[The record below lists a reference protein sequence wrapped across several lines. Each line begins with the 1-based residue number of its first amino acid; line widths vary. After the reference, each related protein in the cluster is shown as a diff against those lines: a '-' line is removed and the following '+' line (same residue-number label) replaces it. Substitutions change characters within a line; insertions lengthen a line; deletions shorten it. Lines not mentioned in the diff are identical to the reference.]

1 MSFSFPL
8 HRRCRIRRWRVWALA
23 FGLFAVAPA
32 WSATAGIT
40 FDDAV
45 RLAAVRAPMLQARQ
59 SQIAASQ
66 EEAARAAA
74 LPDPKLKLGVANL
87 PVTGADALDFGAD
100 FMTMKQI
107 GVMQEFPARAKR
119 QARQAVADRTVEQA
133 QALSTA
139 ERQTVRQAVA
149 QGWIALWAAQRE
161 VAALQAL
168 REPAN
173 VAVRAA
179 KARLVGGAGSAVD
192 AMATQ
197 NAALELENRID
208 AAEATLEAARAGLAR
223 WLGEAPA
230 DLRIEG
236 TPPDLMALPIAPAT
250 VLGSIDRQAPLLPWR
265 SREAVAEAQVEAA
278 IAEKR
283 PDWSLGVT
291 YGQRDRAPDGMP
303 RSDMLMVEFAI
314 DLPLFTR
321 NRQDRGVAARRAEL
335 DAVAAE
341 REDARR
347 AQAERVRMTLAEWEG
362 LKRQVVRKETESLPL
377 ADDRAKAALAAY
389 AAGGDLQP
397 WLESRRDEI
406 ELHVMHARHLGDLGR
421 AWAALAY
428 LLPEEETAP

>member
-1 MSFSFPL
+1 MPLFFPL
-8 HRRCRIRRWRVWALA
+8 RRWCSTRRWPATRWLAL
-23 FGLFAVAPA
+23 GLILVPG
-32 WSATAGIT
+32 WSAAADLS
-40 FDDAV
+40 FDDAL
-45 RLAAVRAPMLQARQ
+45 RIAAERAPMLQARQ
-59 SQIAASQ
+59 SQVTASR
-66 EEAARAAA
+66 EESARAAA
-74 LPDPKLKLGVANL
+74 LPDPQLTLGLANW
-87 PVTGADALDFGAD
+87 PVTGADAFDFRTD
-100 FMTMKQI
+100 DMTMKQV
-107 GVMQEFPARAKR
+107 GLMQEFPARAKR

-133 QALSTA
+133 QALSVA
-139 ERQTVRQAVA
+139 ERLAVRQAVA
-149 QGWIALWAAQRE
+149 QAWIALWAAQRE

-168 REPAN
+168 QEPTD

-179 KARLVGGAGSAVD
+179 RARLAGGTGSAVD

-208 AAEATLEAARAGLAR
+208 AAEASLEAARASLAR
-223 WLGEAPA
+223 WLGEEPA
-230 DLRIEG
+230 TLRIDG
-236 TPPDLMALPIAPAT
+236 APPELTTLPAAPAT
-250 VLGSIDRQAPLLPWR
+250 LLASLDRQGPLLPWR
-265 SREAVAEAQVEAA
+265 SREAVAEARVEAA

-291 YGQRDRAPDGMP
+291 YGQRERTPESVS

-314 DLPLFTR
+314 DLPLFPR

-362 LKRQVVRKETESLPL
+362 VRRQVVRKETESLPL
-377 ADDRAKAALAAY
+377 ARDRAKTALAAY

-397 WLESRRDEI
+397 WLEARRDEI
-406 ELHVMHARHLGDLGR
+406 ELHVMHARHLGELGR

-428 LLPEEETAP
+428 LMPEEERSP